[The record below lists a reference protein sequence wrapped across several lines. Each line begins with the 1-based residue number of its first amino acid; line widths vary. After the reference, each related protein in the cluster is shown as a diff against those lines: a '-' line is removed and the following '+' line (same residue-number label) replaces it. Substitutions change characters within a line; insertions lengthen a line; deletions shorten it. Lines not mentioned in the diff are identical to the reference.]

1 MYREGQRC
9 DRSGE
14 DDSRILDR
22 RRARLPRCIDRRQRI
37 ELYSCIVRE
46 MMLRILL
53 AVSLA
58 FWSPAWCC
66 CAVRASV
73 TGSDASSL
81 DLPSCCAARAGA
93 KTSVSAAASS
103 AGMLCRLG
111 GAMHKC
117 GDEAGESSCTCDQ
130 RKGDEHR
137 LDTSSSVSNPR
148 LDMMPAMPAPLS
160 QQVVGSSLSFDLI
173 RAAFDEALDRP
184 PPRRTLLQHHVLLL
198 I

>member
-1 MYREGQRC
+1 MQREGQCC

-22 RRARLPRCIDRRQRI
+22 RRGGLPRCIDRCQRI
-37 ELYSCIVRE
+37 ELYSFIMRE

-73 TGSDASSL
+73 AGSDASSL

-93 KTSVSAAASS
+93 KTGVPAAAPS
-103 AGMLCRLG
+103 AGISCRLG

-137 LDTSSSVSNPR
+137 LDTSPSVSTPR
-148 LDMMPAMPAPLS
+148 WDMMPAMTAPLP
-160 QQVVGSSLSFDLI
+160 QQVVGSSLSPGLI

-184 PPRRTLLQHHVLLL
+184 PPRRTLLQQHVLLL